1 MAGLEKIN
9 ELTPEQR
16 AGTVIISGDVNPE
29 LAQDVA
35 DRLGVDN
42 LNVETGQ
49 HPNGEE
55 YVNIEGGSVSGKHVI
70 AMQTHAE
77 GNGLKTND
85 ALVQHL
91 LMIAAAKE
99 ALAGRITA
107 VAPNIYGA
115 RQDKRAFGKREP
127 VTIKATMNLLAAVGA
142 DLALTADIHSEQSLY
157 SHPGVAKNL
166 RALPLVLTALRGIIP
181 DEELKEAVFAT
192 PDEGGAKTAR
202 RAAKAFGAR
211 VEILDKQRGET
222 DSQDVTHI
230 GDELIPDLENRTVVF
245 VEDMIDT
252 AGTIISA
259 TNKAVESG
267 AARVVAVATHAWF
280 SGLAIERLLSSGM
293 SDIIVTDTNPIAYQV
308 QPMFNRSRIA
318 PNLTVV
324 RSGGLISDGLRQII
338 GGGDVDAIYED
349 PRDSEPTR

>member
-1 MAGLEKIN
+1 MSGFEKIV

-16 AGTVIISGDVNPE
+16 ASTVVISGDVNPE

-42 LNVETGQ
+42 LSVETDQ

-55 YVNIEGGSVSGKHVI
+55 YVNIDGGSVSGKHVI
-70 AMQTHAE
+70 AMQTHAD
-77 GNGLKTND
+77 GNGLETND

-91 LMIAAAKE
+91 LLIAAADE

-142 DLALTADIHSEQSLY
+142 DLALTVDIHSEQSLY

-166 RALPLVLTALRGIIP
+166 RALQLVLKALRGIIP
-181 DEELKEAVFAT
+181 DEELKEVVFAT

-202 RAAKAFGAR
+202 RAARAFGAR
-211 VEILDKQRGET
+211 VEILEKQRGES

-230 GDELIPDLENRTVVF
+230 GDELIPGLEDRTVVF

-259 TNKAVESG
+259 KNRVVESG
-267 AARVVAVATHAWF
+267 AARVIAIATHAWF
-280 SGLAIERLLSSGM
+280 SDLAPERLLSSGM
-293 SDIIVTDTNPIAYQV
+293 SDIIVTDTNPIAYQLK
-308 QPMFNRSRIA
+308 PKFDESKGA

-324 RSGGLISDGLRQII
+324 RSGGLISDALKQVV

-349 PRDSEPTR
+349 PRDSKPTR